1 MVFGIE
7 FWAVTF
13 DFVGKL
19 LIAFTALLT
28 HRILIR
34 ERKIDDLV
42 LKDMKLEVSA
52 GILGIICIVIGYGL
66 HLRIFYGA

>member
-1 MVFGIE
+1 ME

-19 LIAFTALLT
+19 LIALTALLT

-42 LKDMKLEVSA
+42 LKDMRLEVGA
-52 GILGIICIVIGYGL
+52 GILGITFIIIGYGL
-66 HLRIFYGA
+66 HLILFYGG